1 HVQRLLQSGA
11 RADPTQVA
19 SVEVL
24 GGPALTM
31 MGKRR
36 RHILDSGEGRDDLPV
51 APERA
56 LQRRRIHDRLE
67 HRAHLTTRL
76 SDPIELTG
84 RIIATANDSTEKA
97 CWGLNSDQPPL
108 GFTSFGR
115 FSQTAVDA
123 CQSRLKDALRSLL
136 QTEIQGGKDGEV
148 IGGQIF

>member
-1 HVQRLLQSGA
+1 MIRQHSIHLRDFPRASLKGAEGERGQGIWFALHAHALGIAYHRFIPDALSKLDSRHVQRLLQSGT

-76 SDPIELTG
+76 SDPIELT
-84 RIIATANDSTEKA
+84 
-97 CWGLNSDQPPL
+97 
-108 GFTSFGR
+108 
-115 FSQTAVDA
+115 
-123 CQSRLKDALRSLL
+123 
-136 QTEIQGGKDGEV
+136 
-148 IGGQIF
+148 